1 MKHEKIKSNME
12 SSEDNASS
20 SSTVPLLKD
29 SKSTDILEFST
40 LLVRNTKLARVCVM
54 VTIICSAS
62 ALASFYGIFMVLI
75 HLWELTPETT
85 LISLYAPLALCSVF
99 QLFGGMLVDA
109 VLGHY
114 ETIKYGFICSMC
126 GLVFMSFISKLIK
139 SSFFLVYL
147 QVGSFIMSIG
157 VGLLKFNLAC
167 FGADQ
172 ISVNHD
178 HEIRTFFS
186 YLQVCACIGMLVG
199 FKGFNLLPQNTS
211 IFSGYMT
218 SAAVIL
224 VGLIIFLLPHKND
237 YHIISPSQKLRCKC
251 FQIIINAMRRKR

>member
-1 MKHEKIKSNME
+1 ME
-12 SSEDNASS
+12 SSENNECS
-20 SSTVPLLKD
+20 SSTLPLLKD

-54 VTIICSAS
+54 VTIFCSAS
-62 ALASFYGIFMVLI
+62 ALASFYGIFMVLMLSKFT
-75 HLWELTPETT
+75 HETAF
-85 LISLYAPLALCSVF
+85 ISLYVPLASCSIF
-99 QLFGGMLVDA
+99 QLFGGMLGDA
-109 VLGHY
+109 VIGHY

-126 GLVFMSFISKLIK
+126 GLVFMSFISK
-139 SSFFLVYL
+139 FTNFLQSLFLSYL

-157 VGLLKFNLAC
+157 VGLLKFNVAC

-172 ISVNHD
+172 ISVNQD
-178 HEIRTFFS
+178 HEIRTFFN
-186 YLQVCACIGMLVG
+186 YLQFSASIGMLVG
-199 FKGFNLLPQNTS
+199 FKGFNLLFNLLTQNIS

-218 SAAVIL
+218 SSAVML
-224 VGLIIFLLPHKND
+224 VGLIIFLLPHKDD

>member
-1 MKHEKIKSNME
+1 ME
-12 SSEDNASS
+12 NSKNNESS
-20 SSTVPLLKD
+20 SSTLPLLKD

-54 VTIICSAS
+54 VTIFCSAS
-62 ALASFYGIFMVLI
+62 ALASFYGIFMVLMLSKFT
-75 HLWELTPETT
+75 HETAF
-85 LISLYAPLALCSVF
+85 ISLYVPLASCSIF
-99 QLFGGMLVDA
+99 QLFGGMLGDA
-109 VLGHY
+109 VIGHY

-126 GLVFMSFISKLIK
+126 GLVFMSFISKFTNFSQSL
-139 SSFFLVYL
+139 FLSYL

-157 VGLLKFNLAC
+157 VGLLKFNVAC

-172 ISVNHD
+172 IPVNQD
-178 HEIRTFFS
+178 HEIRTFFN
-186 YLQVCACIGMLVG
+186 YLQFSASIGMLVG
-199 FKGFNLLPQNTS
+199 FKGFNLLFNLVSQNIS

-218 SAAVIL
+218 SSAVML
-224 VGLIIFLLPHKND
+224 VGLIIFLLPHKDD